1 MKLFKRQCIR
11 KVAGMSLKS
20 LKGKFKF
27 KMNIYM
33 LIEYIT
39 IKHKSERWVDIACID
54 HVIEL
59 VF

>member
-1 MKLFKRQCIR
+1 
-11 KVAGMSLKS
+11 
-20 LKGKFKF
+20 
-27 KMNIYM
+27 M

-39 IKHKSERWVDIACID
+39 IKLNSEWRVDIACID